1 MAKKKRN
8 NAWVQDYFFL
18 IVPQPLEDELLS
30 SWLTRVALEHKRQ
43 LSIFLTLF
51 VKKEGNQVS
60 RRDLDFIFD
69 EKFLENLA
77 SKSNLKIEN
86 IFKMSL
92 RSEEGYLF
100 SCNDCLYPPLQIRK
114 LTDKRTHNGLMY
126 CPKCLAEDK
135 IPYFRKKW
143 RYQFY
148 NACPKHK
155 IFLTD
160 RCWRCYE
167 KINFA
172 KIKHFKEICIC
183 HKCEKDFRENLVIK
197 INSNF
202 EYGLKAIT
210 WFEKGVNNGY
220 FIIDGEKI
228 NSLFVFESFTALRS
242 IVDRKDKLNLKDFP
256 LIEEY
261 KTICKKLEK
270 YNSKKA
276 LSIQKEFLL
285 TSLVFYLFEKFPNN
299 LLKFVSKNKL
309 THRDFI
315 HGFKDIPFWY
325 RKKIDKIIPMEN
337 KTGRE
342 INESEVIGAIKYLE
356 SIGVR
361 VNIINVAEIV
371 GCHASIHKGFIH
383 IYKRIINS

>member
-18 IVPQPLEDELLS
+18 IVPQPLEDEILS
-30 SWLTRVALEHKRQ
+30 SWLTRVAIEHRRQ
-43 LSIFLTLF
+43 LPIFLTLF

-77 SKSNLKIEN
+77 SKSNLKKED
-86 IFKMSL
+86 IFQMSL

-155 IFLTD
+155 VFLTD
-160 RCWRCYE
+160 RCWRCYD

-183 HKCEKDFRENLVIK
+183 YNCEKDFRENLVIK
-197 INSNF
+197 ISSNF

-210 WFEKGVNNGY
+210 WFEKGLNDGY
-220 FIIDGEKI
+220 FIIDSEKI
-228 NSLFVFESFTALRS
+228 NSLYVFESFTALRS
-242 IVDRKDKLNLKDFP
+242 LVDRKNELNLEDFP

-285 TSLVFYLFEKFPNN
+285 TSLVFYLFEKFPDNFQ
-299 LLKFVSKNKL
+299 KFIVENKL

-325 RKKIDKIIPMEN
+325 KKMIDKIIPMEN
-337 KTGRE
+337 KIGRE

-356 SIGVR
+356 SIGER
-361 VNIINVAEIV
+361 VNIINVAEVV
-371 GCHASIHKGFIH
+371 GCHANIHKGFNR
-383 IYKRIINS
+383 IYKQLNF

>member
-30 SWLTRVALEHKRQ
+30 SWLTRVALEHKKQ
-43 LSIFLTLF
+43 LPIFLTLF

-77 SKSNLKIEN
+77 SKSNLKKED
-86 IFKMSL
+86 IFQMSL

-155 IFLTD
+155 VFLTD

-183 HKCEKDFRENLVIK
+183 HKCKKDFRENLVIK

-202 EYGLKAIT
+202 EYGLKAIS
-210 WFEKGVNNGY
+210 WFEKGLKDGY
-220 FIIDGEKI
+220 FIIDDEKI
-228 NSLFVFESFTALRS
+228 NSLYVFESFTALRS
-242 IVDRKDKLNLKDFP
+242 IVDKKNELNLVDFP

-261 KTICKKLEK
+261 KIICEKLEK

-285 TSLVFYLFEKFPNN
+285 TSLVFYLFEEFPNN
-299 LLKFVSKNKL
+299 LLNFVNKNKL

-315 HGFKDIPFWY
+315 HGFKDISFWY
-325 RKKIDKIIPMEN
+325 KKMIDKIIPMEN
-337 KTGRE
+337 KIGRE

-356 SIGVR
+356 SVGERI
-361 VNIINVAEIV
+361 NIINVAEIV
-371 GCHASIHKGFIH
+371 GCHPSIHKGFNK
-383 IYKRIINS
+383 IYKSLVNI